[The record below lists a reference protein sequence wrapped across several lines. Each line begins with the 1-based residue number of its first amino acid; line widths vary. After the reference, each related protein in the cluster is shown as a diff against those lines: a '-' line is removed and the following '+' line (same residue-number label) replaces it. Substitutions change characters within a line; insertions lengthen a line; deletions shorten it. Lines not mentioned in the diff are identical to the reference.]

1 MWNLQLLLLSKIG
14 IESKL
19 YLVVCIFKTIA
30 PWQICFYQNSPSF
43 FVKKSHCQTKNVEK
57 TKNQMFW
64 HLDKLYFRWKYISM
78 ITLPVFFKFLKNYI
92 IWGKSSWLKYV
103 TADNLSKNTILLQCV
118 TTWHLFSHD
127 SYIESGFFLKKIGE
141 FWSTQICHGAMV
153 LNM

>member
-1 MWNLQLLLLSKIG
+1 MANLLLPKFA
-14 IESKL
+14 
-19 YLVVCIFKTIA
+19 V
-30 PWQICFYQNSPSF
+30 F

-64 HLDKLYFRWKYISM
+64 HLYKLYFRWKYISM

-92 IWGKSSWLKYV
+92 IWGKMSWLKYV

-153 LNM
+153 LNTAMKFWLRTIAILWSKVGVFKRAWQP